1 MDIEDFEDF
10 EDILDF
16 VLWKVD
22 EIYSGIS
29 ET

>member
-10 EDILDF
+10 KDILDF

>member
-16 VLWKVD
+16 VLWKVN
-22 EIYSGIS
+22 EVYSGIS